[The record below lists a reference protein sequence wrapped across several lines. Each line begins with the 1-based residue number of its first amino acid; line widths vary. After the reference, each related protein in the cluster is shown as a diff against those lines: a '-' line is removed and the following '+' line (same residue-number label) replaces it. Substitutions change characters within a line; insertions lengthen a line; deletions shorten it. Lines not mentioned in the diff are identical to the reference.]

1 MSCCICCWCS
11 CHACGAGVK
20 LDPLWAASS
29 CSGNSCSCPPGTMF
43 ASIFFSESHVT
54 CCGLSWGNSY
64 YLTHRAPTCL
74 LVLMLALH
82 YPYQQ
87 KAGVKSD
94 SLKMSMLY
102 GYIMDMLLAYCLCWL
117 FFKYKIPPGVF
128 WLTPQST
135 ICKILSFAMSAGAPR
150 PLQSPTRFQ
159 AKLQLWISTNQQNN
173 TWASHFIN
181 TTMTWKTWIETCFQ
195 LLKQEIVLNDLTFDH
210 LHLFCII
217 SVGFQFT
224 IISILSIWNPVSLS
238 SILRLFMLM

>member
-1 MSCCICCWCS
+1 MELIKEDELLNLLLMLLSRMWS
-11 CHACGAGVK
+11 RSKAWPSLGGEF
-20 LDPLWAASS
+20 LLWKFSFLS
-29 CSGNSCSCPPGTMF
+29 PGDNVCLH
-43 ASIFFSESHVT
+43 IFLWVT

-102 GYIMDMLLAYCLCWL
+102 GYIMDMLLAHCLCWL
-117 FFKYKIPPGVF
+117 VFKYRIPPGVF

-173 TWASHFIN
+173 T
-181 TTMTWKTWIETCFQ
+181 
-195 LLKQEIVLNDLTFDH
+195 
-210 LHLFCII
+210 
-217 SVGFQFT
+217 
-224 IISILSIWNPVSLS
+224 
-238 SILRLFMLM
+238 

>member
-1 MSCCICCWCS
+1 MCALVGGEKGRHEYWVVFDNILVWNWQRKMSCWICCWCS

-29 CSGNSCSCPPGTMF
+29 FSGNSCSCPPGTMF

-54 CCGLSWGNSY
+54 CCCGLSWGNSY

-102 GYIMDMLLAYCLCWL
+102 GYIMDMLLAHYLCWL
-117 FFKYKIPPGVF
+117 FFKYRIPPGVF

-173 TWASHFIN
+173 T
-181 TTMTWKTWIETCFQ
+181 
-195 LLKQEIVLNDLTFDH
+195 
-210 LHLFCII
+210 
-217 SVGFQFT
+217 
-224 IISILSIWNPVSLS
+224 
-238 SILRLFMLM
+238 

>member
-1 MSCCICCWCS
+1 MSCWICCWCS

-29 CSGNSCSCPPGTMF
+29 CSGNSRSCPPGTMF

-54 CCGLSWGNSY
+54 CCCGLSWGNSY

-117 FFKYKIPPGVF
+117 VFKYRIPPGVF

-173 TWASHFIN
+173 T
-181 TTMTWKTWIETCFQ
+181 
-195 LLKQEIVLNDLTFDH
+195 
-210 LHLFCII
+210 
-217 SVGFQFT
+217 
-224 IISILSIWNPVSLS
+224 
-238 SILRLFMLM
+238 